1 MNKQQ
6 IIDYVLETPGNTNS
20 TILRQMLG
28 EFADESNFFYN
39 NNFDYGSCK
48 LENYL
53 YQIEFNK

>member
-28 EFADESNFFYN
+28 EFADESNFFYF

-48 LENYL
+48 LEDYL